1 MLTYWKHL
9 LQSFSAS
16 HQLSRRLLTYILA
29 CSTVLALISTLL
41 QLGWDYSQ
49 GMNETKSRL
58 TEIESTHLTAIAAS
72 VWNMDNE
79 QLSLQLKGLQQLP
92 DMQAATVYERIDSH
106 LLERMRVGQT
116 SGLHVLKQRFPLSYE
131 GYVVGELEV
140 SLTLGAVDLCR

>member
-16 HQLSRRLLTYILA
+16 HQLSRRLLAYILA

-58 TEIESTHLTAIAAS
+58 NEIESTHLTAIAAS

-79 QLSLQLKGLQQLP
+79 QLSLQLKGLQQN
-92 DMQAATVYERIDSH
+92 AGYADSH
-106 LLERMRVGQT
+106 
-116 SGLHVLKQRFPLSYE
+116 SI
-131 GYVVGELEV
+131 
-140 SLTLGAVDLCR
+140 